1 MNSPPP
7 PPPPPSR
14 LGVRQLRAFAAVYRL
29 GKVADAARQL
39 SVTPSAVSLLVR
51 QTEADLG
58 LRLFDRHARALV
70 PTQAAHDTIGRAERI
85 LSELDQLG
93 HSLRGLRDRSIGR
106 VHLAVTPAVGLV
118 LLPEAVRR
126 FVAAYPGVQLVLDD
140 CAPNQFVAR
149 VVSGQVDFGIGTPE
163 SHAVGIETSLLV
175 QDHLCAVMP
184 ATHPLAALPRLRWAQ
199 LAGLPVIAGTPGY
212 GVRRM
217 TDAAAAQ
224 AGVDLRVVNEV
235 NFLASALWMVE
246 SGLGIAIFP
255 AALAAAPQHPAL
267 AVRPLTAPR
276 VTRPI
281 SIVTRRGSTL
291 SPASES
297 FVQTLRAALGLR
309 TRAASPARTP
319 TAPPPSR

>member
-1 MNSPPP
+1 MKGLPPP
-7 PPPPPSR
+7 PREASR

-29 GKVADAARQL
+29 GKVGDAARQL

-70 PTQAAHDTIGRAERI
+70 PTQAAHDTIGRVERI

-93 HSLRGLRDRSIGR
+93 RGLRGLRERSIGR
-106 VHLAVTPAVGLV
+106 VHLAVTPAVGMV

-140 CAPNQFVAR
+140 CAPNQFVSR
-149 VVSGQVDFGIGTPE
+149 VVSGRVDFGIGTPE
-163 SHAVGIETSLLV
+163 SPAVGVETTLLV
-175 QDHLCAVMP
+175 QDHLCAVLP
-184 ATHPLAALPRLRWAQ
+184 ATHALAAQPRLRWAQ
-199 LAGLPVIAGTPGY
+199 LAGQPVIAGTPGY

-224 AGVDLRVVNEV
+224 AGVDLLVVNEV

-255 AALAAAPQHPAL
+255 AALTASAKHPQL
-267 AVRPLTAPR
+267 AVRPLIAPR

-281 SIVTRRGSTL
+281 SIVTRQGSTL
-291 SPASES
+291 SPASET
-297 FVQTLRAALGLR
+297 FVEVLRATLRQARRPAA
-309 TRAASPARTP
+309 ARLQ
-319 TAPPPSR
+319 R